1 MLADYHLHTHNSE
14 DSNVSMA
21 EYVKRALVLGFKDIC
36 FTDHVEYAMISP
48 IAKGEKDYY
57 GEYKQVLAEYGD
69 KLNIKFGAEFGVQK
83 DNIDF
88 FNEFFIKYPFD
99 FVLLSCHTIDGLG
112 LFDGGYL
119 AGKTQ
124 KEYNEAYY
132 NEILNVVKNFKNYSV
147 LAHLDLIRRYDSA
160 YYGFEKTKDI
170 VAEIL
175 TQTINDG
182 KGIEVNTSCFRYH
195 IPDLTPSV
203 DILKLYKDLGGEI
216 ITIGS
221 DAHAVNQFGYEIA
234 DVREQLAELGFEHFY
249 TFDKMQPTKHSMR
262 VIQNV

>member
-14 DSNVSMA
+14 DSHVTME
-21 EYVKRALVLGFKDIC
+21 EYAKKALELGFKDIC

-48 IAKGEKDYY
+48 LAKGERNYS
-57 GEYKQVLAEYGD
+57 GEYQQVLAKYGD
-69 KLNIKFGAEFGVQK
+69 KLNLKLGAEFGVQT

-88 FNEFFIKYPFD
+88 FKDFYNKYSFD

-119 AGKTQ
+119 SGKTQ
-124 KEYNEAYY
+124 KEYNEGYY
-132 NEILNVVKNFKNYSV
+132 NEILNVIKSFKNYSV
-147 LAHLDLIRRYDSA
+147 LAHLDLIRRYDKT
-160 YYGFEKTKDI
+160 YYDFEKTKDI

-175 TQTINDG
+175 TQAINDG

-221 DAHAVNQFGYEIA
+221 DSHAVSQFGFEIA

-249 TFDKMQPTKHSMR
+249 TFDKMQPTIHSMR

>member
-1 MLADYHLHTHNSE
+1 ME
-14 DSNVSMA
+14 DV
-21 EYVKRALVLGFKDIC
+21 VKDAISLGMEDIC

-48 IAKGEKDYY
+48 LAKGERNYS
-57 GEYKQVLAEYGD
+57 GEYQQVLAKYGD
-69 KLNIKFGAEFGVQK
+69 KLNLKLGAEFGVQT

-88 FNEFFIKYPFD
+88 FKDFYNKYSFD

-119 AGKTQ
+119 SGKTQ
-124 KEYNEAYY
+124 KEYNEGYY
-132 NEILNVVKNFKNYSV
+132 NEILNVIKSFKNYSV
-147 LAHLDLIRRYDSA
+147 LAHLDLIRRYDKT

-175 TQTINDG
+175 TQAINDG

-221 DAHAVNQFGYEIA
+221 DSHAVSQFGFEIA

>member
-1 MLADYHLHTHNSE
+1 MVNAFEVGYNLFRLV
-14 DSNVSMA
+14 DSV
-21 EYVKRALVLGFKDIC
+21 VDI
-36 FTDHVEYAMISP
+36 DEVHQY
-48 IAKGEKDYY
+48 
-57 GEYKQVLAEYGD
+57 
-69 KLNIKFGAEFGVQK
+69 
-83 DNIDF
+83 
-88 FNEFFIKYPFD
+88 
-99 FVLLSCHTIDGLG
+99 
-112 LFDGGYL
+112 
-119 AGKTQ
+119 
-124 KEYNEAYY
+124 
-132 NEILNVVKNFKNYSV
+132 EILNVVKNFKNYSV

>member
-14 DSNVSMA
+14 DSHVTME
-21 EYVKRALVLGFKDIC
+21 EYAKKALELGFKDIC

-48 IAKGEKDYY
+48 LAKCERNYS
-57 GEYKQVLAEYGD
+57 GEYQQVLAKYGD
-69 KLNIKFGAEFGVQK
+69 KLNLKLGAEFGVQT

-88 FNEFFIKYPFD
+88 FKDFYNKYSFD

-119 AGKTQ
+119 SGKTQ
-124 KEYNEAYY
+124 KEYNEGYY
-132 NEILNVVKNFKNYSV
+132 NEILNVIKSFKNYSV
-147 LAHLDLIRRYDSA
+147 LAHLDLIRRYDKT

-175 TQTINDG
+175 TQAINDG

-221 DAHAVNQFGYEIA
+221 DSHAVSQLGFEIA

-249 TFDKMQPTKHSMR
+249 TFDKMQPTRHSMR

>member
-1 MLADYHLHTHNSE
+1 MLADYHLHTHNSD
-14 DSNVSMA
+14 DSNATMI
-21 EYVKRALVLGFKDIC
+21 EYAKCALELGFKDIC
-36 FTDHVEYAMISP
+36 FTDHVEYAMMSSIVR
-48 IAKGEKDYY
+48 GEKDYY

-69 KLNIKFGAEFGVQK
+69 KLNLKFGAEFGVQT
-83 DNIDF
+83 DNFDF
-88 FNEFFIKYPFD
+88 FNGFFAKYSFD

-119 AGKTQ
+119 EGKSQ
-124 KEYNEAYY
+124 KEYNEGYY
-132 NEILNVVKNFKNYSV
+132 NEILNVIKNFKNYSV
-147 LAHLDLIRRYDSA
+147 LAHLDLIRRYDKT
-160 YYGFEKTKDI
+160 YYGFEKTKDV

-175 TQTINDG
+175 TQAIKDG
-182 KGIEVNTSCFRYH
+182 KGIEVNTSSFRYH

-221 DAHAVNQFGYEIA
+221 DSHSVSQFGFEVA

-249 TFDKMQPTKHSMR
+249 TFEKMQPIKHSMC

>member
-14 DSNVSMA
+14 DSHVTME
-21 EYVKRALVLGFKDIC
+21 EYARKALELGFKDIC

-48 IAKGEKDYY
+48 LAKGERNYS
-57 GEYKQVLAEYGD
+57 GEYQQVLAKYGD
-69 KLNIKFGAEFGVQK
+69 KLNLKLGAEFGVQT

-88 FNEFFIKYPFD
+88 FKDFYNKYSFD

-119 AGKTQ
+119 SGKTQ
-124 KEYNEAYY
+124 KEYNEGYY
-132 NEILNVVKNFKNYSV
+132 NEILNVIKSFKNYSV
-147 LAHLDLIRRYDSA
+147 LAHLDLIRRYDKT
-160 YYGFEKTKDI
+160 YYCFEKTKDI

-175 TQTINDG
+175 TQAINDG

-221 DAHAVNQFGYEIA
+221 DSHAVSQFGFEIA

-249 TFDKMQPTKHSMR
+249 TFDKMQPTRHSIR

>member
-1 MLADYHLHTHNSE
+1 M
-14 DSNVSMA
+14 
-21 EYVKRALVLGFKDIC
+21 
-36 FTDHVEYAMISP
+36 
-48 IAKGEKDYY
+48 
-57 GEYKQVLAEYGD
+57 
-69 KLNIKFGAEFGVQK
+69 NI
-83 DNIDF
+83 
-88 FNEFFIKYPFD
+88 IK
-99 FVLLSCHTIDGLG
+99 S
-112 LFDGGYL
+112 
-119 AGKTQ
+119 
-124 KEYNEAYY
+124 
-132 NEILNVVKNFKNYSV
+132 FKNYSV
-147 LAHLDLIRRYDSA
+147 LAHLDLIRRYDKT

-175 TQTINDG
+175 TQAINDG

-221 DAHAVNQFGYEIA
+221 DSHAVSQFGFEIA

-249 TFDKMQPTKHSMR
+249 TFDKMQPTRHSMR